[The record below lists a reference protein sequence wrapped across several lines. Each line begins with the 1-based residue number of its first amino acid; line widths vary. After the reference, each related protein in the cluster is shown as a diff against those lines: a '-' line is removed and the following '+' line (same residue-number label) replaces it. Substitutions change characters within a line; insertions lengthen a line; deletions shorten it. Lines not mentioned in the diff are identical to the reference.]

1 MQYLHIKIHIVF
13 IILKAS
19 ENIYI
24 YVYTVYTHMYID
36 VYTAFNI
43 LTNIYVYIYM
53 SIKSGFHL
61 CQIHVTQT

>member
-1 MQYLHIKIHIVF
+1 
-13 IILKAS
+13 
-19 ENIYI
+19 
-24 YVYTVYTHMYID
+24 MYID

-61 CQIHVTQT
+61 CQIQVTQALKH